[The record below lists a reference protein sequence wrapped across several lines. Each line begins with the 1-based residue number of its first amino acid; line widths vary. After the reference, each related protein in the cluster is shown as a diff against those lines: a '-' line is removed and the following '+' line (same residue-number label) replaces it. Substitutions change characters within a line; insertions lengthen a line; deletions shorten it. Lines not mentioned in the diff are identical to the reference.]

1 MEEFKNIFEGL
12 DVAYGQHQSEGK
24 RADGKQEGKSY
35 IVKKI
40 VTDDLWQSHL
50 DGEGPSLGIIPIMA
64 DNTSRWGCIDID
76 TYPIDYKRI
85 INSIRNLQLPLVPC
99 RSKSGGLH
107 IYLFLKEPVDAQTMR
122 DSLASLLLP
131 LELERTTEI
140 YPKQIELEP
149 DEHGNLSGNFISFVT
164 TKSVLYFFKKKL
176 TEYLCAYLIIIKK
189 NGNKI
194 LVLSNCIVKIKRI
207 FFTIYKGTTSITS

>member
-64 DNTSRWGCIDID
+64 DNTSKWGCIDID
-76 TYPIDYKRI
+76 TYPIDYRKI
-85 INSIRNLQLPLVPC
+85 INNIRKLKLPLVPC
-99 RSKSGGLH
+99 RSKSGDY
-107 IYLFLKEPVDAQTMR
+107 IYSYFLKTQ
-122 DSLASLLLP
+122 
-131 LELERTTEI
+131 
-140 YPKQIELEP
+140 YPP
-149 DEHGNLSGNFISFVT
+149 N
-164 TKSVLYFFKKKL
+164 
-176 TEYLCAYLIIIKK
+176 
-189 NGNKI
+189 
-194 LVLSNCIVKIKRI
+194 
-207 FFTIYKGTTSITS
+207 